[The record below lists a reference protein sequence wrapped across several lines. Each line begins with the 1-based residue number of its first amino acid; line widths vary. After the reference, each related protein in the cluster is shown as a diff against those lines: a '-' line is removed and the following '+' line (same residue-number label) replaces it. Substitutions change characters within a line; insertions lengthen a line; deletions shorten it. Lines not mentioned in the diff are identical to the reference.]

1 MRPHWN
7 PFRSRSSEQQ
17 RDVRSFLRNFGAGVL
32 ELLPETLWDRPLVIR
47 SAPGGGKTSLMR
59 LFAADSLTQIADRRD
74 DFQVLASLL
83 DEVGAFHNGRP
94 AVLGVMLSLDRD
106 YRSILDLGAPTEVAN
121 RLFFRLLDGRIMLAV
136 VRAAAAVSGGHPFD
150 LADLT
155 RVEFRRRGQIH
166 GSEEAAHRLGG
177 DSGAGIYE
185 ASLSAERQILEM
197 LDSLLPVDWRQGIPG
212 HADLYSLR
220 LLSDVQIIVD
230 GTPVDMRP
238 LILLD
243 DGHELPRTQRD
254 ALLKRLVPRELSV
267 SRWYSERFEALS
279 PEEILRSVGI
289 EGRDYELLELERKAA
304 EQTGRGHSRFEKLV
318 TDIGNLRA
326 ARSLERYEG
335 GGYSFTELLEIEDD
349 DLLGSSES
357 EIIEKLE
364 MDTRRLAGSERRY
377 QSWIE
382 TVEQQRGYVA
392 ARRWRELEILIEK
405 DRTRPNLDLFD
416 LPSPPEEMDRLSGSG
431 VREAAALFL
440 AREHRLPYYFGP
452 QKLARLASHN
462 IEQYLSI
469 SGDLFEEMLSAIM
482 LNRTPRLSAVRQ
494 HHIIRHASERL
505 WREIPR
511 RLPHGHN
518 VQKLLTAIVA
528 MAVKETHRPTAP
540 YAPGVTGTA
549 LSMDD
554 RKQLLEPAVRE
565 KIPGA
570 DALFRALASAI
581 AHNILSAELN
591 RPVKGGRFM
600 VLYLNRLLCPRF
612 GLPLN
617 RGGFREKKLTEMAS
631 WMVDPEFEP
640 LPDEP
645 SKELLPG
652 WDRRQPGN
660 TEQFLPVARRRS
672 RVTSLTKSWSFRFG
686 RPEMGRLCTR
696 LWS

>member
-1 MRPHWN
+1 MRPLWN
-7 PFRSRSSEQQ
+7 PFRSRSAEQQ

-32 ELLPETLWDRPLVIR
+32 EILPETLWDRPLVIR

-59 LFAADSLTQIADRRD
+59 LFTADSLTLIADRRV
-74 DFQVLASLL
+74 DFQGLASLL
-83 DEVGAFHNGRP
+83 DELGAFHNGRP

-106 YRSILDLGAPTEVAN
+106 YRSILDLGAPEEVAN

-136 VRAAAAVSGGHPFD
+136 VRAAAAAFGGVPMD
-150 LADLT
+150 LAYVKL
-155 RVEFRRRGQIH
+155 RKRGQVD
-166 GSEEAAHRLGG
+166 GSDEAMNRLGG
-177 DSGAGIYE
+177 DCGDGISE
-185 ASLSAERQILEM
+185 ASLSAESQILGM
-197 LDSLLPVDWRQGIPG
+197 LDSLLPVDWNSGVPG

-220 LLSDVQIIVD
+220 LLSDVEIIVD
-230 GTPVDMRP
+230 GVSVDMRP

-254 ALLKRLVPRELSV
+254 ALLKRLVVRDLAV

-279 PEEILRSVGI
+279 STEILESIGI
-289 EGRDYELLELERKAA
+289 EGRDYELLELERRAA
-304 EQTGRGHSRFEKLV
+304 ELTGRGRSRFEKLV
-318 TDIGNLRA
+318 MEIGNLRA

-335 GGYSFTELLEIEDD
+335 GDHSFTDLLETDDD

-357 EIIEKLE
+357 EILEKLAT
-364 MDTRRLAGSERRY
+364 DTRRLAGSEHRY

-382 TVEQQRGYVA
+382 TVEHERGYIA
-392 ARRWRELEILIEK
+392 ARGWRELAILIER
-405 DRTRPNLDLFD
+405 DRGRANLELFD
-416 LPSPPEEMDRLSGSG
+416 LPSPPKEMERLSGAD

-440 AREHRLPYYFGP
+440 AREYRIPYYFGP

-494 HHIIRHASERL
+494 HNIIRRASERL

-511 RLPHGHN
+511 RLGHD
-518 VQKLLTAIVA
+518 VQKLLAAIVR
-528 MAVKETHRPTAP
+528 MAVQETHRPTAP

-549 LSMDD
+549 LSMAD
-554 RKQLLEPAVRE
+554 RKQLLEPGVRE

-581 AHNILSAELN
+581 ANNILSADLN
-591 RPVKGGRFM
+591 YSVKGGSFM

-617 RGGFREKKLTEMAS
+617 RGGFREKKLHEIAS

-640 LPDEP
+640 LPDNP
-645 SKELLPG
+645 DKELELP
-652 WDRRQPGN
+652 
-660 TEQFLPVARRRS
+660 
-672 RVTSLTKSWSFRFG
+672 
-686 RPEMGRLCTR
+686 
-696 LWS
+696 LWTA

>member
-7 PFRSRSSEQQ
+7 PFRSRSTEQQ

-32 ELLPETLWDRPLVIR
+32 EMLPETLWDRPLVIR

-59 LFAADSLTQIADRRD
+59 LFAADSLIQIADRRD
-74 DFQVLASLL
+74 DFPVLASWLK
-83 DEVGAFHNGRP
+83 DVGAFRNGRP

-106 YRSILDLGAPTEVAN
+106 YRSILDLGAPSEVAN

-136 VRAAAAVSGGHPFD
+136 VRAAAVFGGNPTD
-150 LADLT
+150 LA
-155 RVEFRRRGQIH
+155 RVELRRRGQID
-166 GSEEAAHRLGG
+166 GTDEAANRLGG
-177 DSGAGIYE
+177 VSGTGISE
-185 ASLSAERQILEM
+185 ASLSTERQILGM
-197 LDSLLPVDWRQGIPG
+197 LDSLLPVDWQSGVPG

-220 LLSDVQIIVD
+220 LLSDVEIIVN
-230 GTPVDMRP
+230 GMSVDIKP

-254 ALLKRLVPRELSV
+254 ALLRRLVARDLVV

-279 PEEILRSVGI
+279 PTEILQSIGI
-289 EGRDYELLELERKAA
+289 EGRDYELLELERRAA
-304 EQTGRGHSRFEKLV
+304 ELTGRGRSRFEKLV
-318 TDIGNLRA
+318 MEIGNLRA
-326 ARSLERYEG
+326 VRSLERYEG
-335 GGYSFTELLEIEDD
+335 GDHSFTDLLETDDD

-357 EIIEKLE
+357 EILGKLE
-364 MDTRRLAGSERRY
+364 TATRNLAGSEHRY

-382 TVEQQRGYVA
+382 IVEQQRGYLA
-392 ARRWRELEILIEK
+392 ARSWRELEILIER
-405 DRTRPNLDLFD
+405 DRARPNLELFD
-416 LPSPPEEMDRLSGSG
+416 LPSPPKEMERLSGAD

-440 AREHRLPYYFGP
+440 AREHRIPYYFGP

-494 HHIIRHASERL
+494 HNIIRRASERL

-511 RLPHGHN
+511 RLPNGHD
-518 VQKLLTAIVA
+518 VQKLLAAIVT
-528 MAVKETHRPTAP
+528 MAVQETHRPTAP

-549 LSMDD
+549 LSMAD
-554 RKQLLEPAVRE
+554 REQLLEPAVRE
-565 KIPGA
+565 KIRGA

-581 AHNILSAELN
+581 ANNILSAELN
-591 RPVKGGRFM
+591 YSVKGGSFM

-617 RGGFREKKLTEMAS
+617 RGGFREKKLREMAS
-631 WMVDPEFEP
+631 WMTEPEFEP

-645 SKELLPG
+645 DKELELP
-652 WDRRQPGN
+652 
-660 TEQFLPVARRRS
+660 
-672 RVTSLTKSWSFRFG
+672 
-686 RPEMGRLCTR
+686 
-696 LWS
+696 LWTA

>member
-1 MRPHWN
+1 
-7 PFRSRSSEQQ
+7 
-17 RDVRSFLRNFGAGVL
+17 
-32 ELLPETLWDRPLVIR
+32 
-47 SAPGGGKTSLMR
+47 MR
-59 LFAADSLTQIADRRD
+59 LFTAGSLTQIADRRD

-136 VRAAAAVSGGHPFD
+136 VRAAATVTGGDFSD
-150 LADLT
+150 LA
-155 RVEFRRRGQIH
+155 RVEFRRRGQID
-166 GSEEAAHRLGG
+166 GSEEAAYRLGG
-177 DSGAGIYE
+177 DSGVGISE
-185 ASLSAERQILEM
+185 ASLSAERQILAM
-197 LDSLLPVDWRQGIPG
+197 LDSLLPVDWRQGVPG

-220 LLSDVQIIVD
+220 LLSDVQIVVD
-230 GTPVDMRP
+230 GAPVNMRP

-254 ALLKRLVPRELSV
+254 ALLKRLIPRELGV

-279 PEEILRSVGI
+279 PEEILQSVGI
-289 EGRDYELLELERKAA
+289 GRDFELLELERKAA
-304 EQTGRGHSRFEKLV
+304 EQTGRGRSRFEKLV

-335 GGYSFTELLEIEDD
+335 GGYSFTELLEVEDD

-364 MDTRRLAGSERRY
+364 IDTRRLAGSERRY

-382 TVEQQRGYVA
+382 TVEQQRGYAA
-392 ARRWRELEILIEK
+392 ARSWRELEILIEK

-416 LPSPPEEMDRLSGSG
+416 LPSPPEEMDRLSGSN

-440 AREHRLPYYFGP
+440 AREHWLPYYFGP
-452 QKLARLASHN
+452 RKLARLASHN
-462 IEQYLSI
+462 IEQYLAI

-482 LNRTPRLSAVRQ
+482 LNRTPRLSAERQ
-494 HHIIRHASERL
+494 HNIIRRASERL

-511 RLPHGHN
+511 RLPHGHD
-518 VQKLLTAIVA
+518 VQKLLAAIVA
-528 MAVKETHRPTAP
+528 MSVKETRRSTAP

-549 LSMDD
+549 LSMAD
-554 RKQLLEPAVRE
+554 RQQLLEPAVRE

-581 AHNILSAELN
+581 AQNILSAELN

-612 GLPLN
+612 GLPLG
-617 RGGFREKKLTEMAS
+617 RGGFREKRLTEMAS
-631 WMVDPEFEP
+631 WMVDSEFEP

-645 SKELLPG
+645 DKELELP
-652 WDRRQPGN
+652 
-660 TEQFLPVARRRS
+660 
-672 RVTSLTKSWSFRFG
+672 
-686 RPEMGRLCTR
+686 
-696 LWS
+696 LWTA

>member
-1 MRPHWN
+1 MRPYSN
-7 PFRSRSSEQQ
+7 PFRSRFTEQQ

-32 ELLPETLWDRPLVIR
+32 EMLPKTLWDRPLVIR

-59 LFAADSLTQIADRRD
+59 LFAADSLIQVAERQD
-74 DFQVLASLL
+74 DFPGLASRLEDL
-83 DEVGAFHNGRP
+83 GALRGGRP

-106 YRSILDLGAPTEVAN
+106 YRSLLDLGAPNEVAN

-136 VRAAAAVSGGHPFD
+136 VRAAAALFGGDPTD
-150 LADLT
+150 LA
-155 RVEFRRRGQIH
+155 RVQLQRRGEVD

-177 DSGAGIYE
+177 NSGTGISE
-185 ASLSAERQILEM
+185 ASRSAERQILGM
-197 LDSLLPVDWRQGIPG
+197 LDSLLPVDWHSGVPG

-220 LLSDVQIIVD
+220 LLSDVEIILG
-230 GTPVDMRP
+230 GTPVDIRP

-243 DGHELPRTQRD
+243 DGHELLQTQRD
-254 ALLKRLVPRELSV
+254 ALLKKLVSREPTV
-267 SRWYSERFEALS
+267 SRWYSERLEALS
-279 PEEILRSVGI
+279 QEEVLQSVGS
-289 EGRDYELLELERKAA
+289 EGRDYELLELERAA
-304 EQTGRGHSRFEKLV
+304 EGTGRGRSRFEKLV

-335 GGYSFTELLEIEDD
+335 GDHSFTDLLEVDD
-349 DLLGSSES
+349 GELLGSSES
-357 EIIEKLE
+357 EVLEKLAT
-364 MDTRRLAGSERRY
+364 DTRRLAGSEQRY

-382 TVEQQRGYVA
+382 TVEHQRGYAA
-392 ARRWRELEILIEK
+392 ARRWRELAILIER
-405 DRTRPNLDLFD
+405 DRARSNLDLFD
-416 LPSPPEEMDRLSGSG
+416 LPSSPQEMERLSGAD

-440 AREHRLPYYFGP
+440 AREHRIPYYFGP

-462 IEQYLSI
+462 IAQYLSI
-469 SGDLFEEMLSAIM
+469 SGDLFEAMLSAIM

-494 HHIIRHASERL
+494 HNIIRRASERL

-511 RLPHGHN
+511 RLPNGHD
-518 VQKLLTAIVA
+518 VQKLLAAIVR
-528 MAVKETHRPTAP
+528 MAVQETQRPTAP

-549 LSMDD
+549 LSMAD

-581 AHNILSAELN
+581 ANNILSADLDRYRETSG
-591 RPVKGGRFM
+591 GGRFM

-617 RGGFREKKLTEMAS
+617 RGGFREKKLHEIAS
-631 WMVDPEFEP
+631 WMIEPEFEP

-645 SKELLPG
+645 DKELELP
-652 WDRRQPGN
+652 
-660 TEQFLPVARRRS
+660 
-672 RVTSLTKSWSFRFG
+672 
-686 RPEMGRLCTR
+686 
-696 LWS
+696 LWKA

>member
-7 PFRSRSSEQQ
+7 PFRSRSTEQQ

-32 ELLPETLWDRPLVIR
+32 EMLPETLWDRPLVIR

-59 LFAADSLTQIADRRD
+59 LFAADSLIQIADRQD
-74 DFQVLASLL
+74 DFPVLASWLK
-83 DEVGAFHNGRP
+83 DVGAFRNGRP

-106 YRSILDLGAPTEVAN
+106 YRSILDLGAPSEVAN

-136 VRAAAAVSGGHPFD
+136 VRAAAAVFGGNPTD
-150 LADLT
+150 LA
-155 RVEFRRRGQIH
+155 RVELRRRGQID
-166 GSEEAAHRLGG
+166 GTDEAANRLGG
-177 DSGAGIYE
+177 VSGTGISE
-185 ASLSAERQILEM
+185 ASLSTERQILGM
-197 LDSLLPVDWRQGIPG
+197 LDSLLPVDWQSGVPG

-220 LLSDVQIIVD
+220 LLSDVEIIVN
-230 GTPVDMRP
+230 GMSVDIKP

-254 ALLKRLVPRELSV
+254 ALLRRLVARDLVV

-279 PEEILRSVGI
+279 PTEILQSIGI
-289 EGRDYELLELERKAA
+289 EGRDYELLELERRAA
-304 EQTGRGHSRFEKLV
+304 ELTGRGRSRFEKLV
-318 TDIGNLRA
+318 MEIGNLRA
-326 ARSLERYEG
+326 VRSLERYEG
-335 GGYSFTELLEIEDD
+335 GDHSFTGLLETDDD

-357 EIIEKLE
+357 DLLGKLE
-364 MDTRRLAGSERRY
+364 TATRNLAGSEHRY

-382 TVEQQRGYVA
+382 IVEQQRGYLA
-392 ARRWRELEILIEK
+392 ARSWRELEILIER
-405 DRTRPNLDLFD
+405 DRARPNLELFD
-416 LPSPPEEMDRLSGSG
+416 LPSPPKEMERLSGAD

-440 AREHRLPYYFGP
+440 AREHRIPYYFGP

-494 HHIIRHASERL
+494 HNIIRRSSERL

-511 RLPHGHN
+511 RLPNGHD
-518 VQKLLTAIVA
+518 VQKLLAAIVT
-528 MAVKETHRPTAP
+528 MAVQETHRPTAP

-549 LSMDD
+549 LSMAD
-554 RKQLLEPAVRE
+554 REQLLEPAVRE
-565 KIPGA
+565 KIRGA

-581 AHNILSAELN
+581 ANNILSAELN
-591 RPVKGGRFM
+591 YSVKGGSFM
-600 VLYLNRLLCPRF
+600 VLYPNRLLCPRF

-617 RGGFREKKLTEMAS
+617 RGGFREKKLREMAS
-631 WMVDPEFEP
+631 WMIEPEFEP

-645 SKELLPG
+645 DKELELP
-652 WDRRQPGN
+652 
-660 TEQFLPVARRRS
+660 
-672 RVTSLTKSWSFRFG
+672 
-686 RPEMGRLCTR
+686 
-696 LWS
+696 LWTA